1 MPLPKHLSVLVL
13 TAAIAAC
20 SGGGG
25 SDNDETPEPE
35 EPAPTEQVDR
45 VSLTGLAIKGLA
57 VGALVELFP
66 LNESSG
72 DFASTP
78 VATATTDA
86 RGQYNFDF
94 EDSTPPSGLV
104 KLVIRYQDGAELQ
117 CDNLNSPDGDADAC
131 YVDGGN
137 VGVGEFYPMPAN
149 FRLESVA
156 NFDST
161 VIDEEGSRIINVT
174 AISYLMSAL
183 QQAYGGDFTPAEQA
197 ARAEAQIRAIFGMPA
212 STDLTGDT
220 PDNLVDDADEGD
232 DVYGALNAAFVRIA
246 KDRGETT
253 FEVIDAFITA
263 ITSNGEVGQI
273 LWKSASDVP
282 TLQALIDS
290 AVELGNTTTEFD
302 AIQAEIA
309 TASNDTY
316 TNKVPPVV
324 TLGSNRTVEPGASVT
339 LSASAIQGISAQ
351 TAYSWSSNAPGLTFG
366 TSASTTFT
374 APLTEGNYR
383 ITVQVTDGGTN
394 LQSSSAM
401 TLSVQAPTIVGS
413 ALDGDYHI
421 NYASRRLE
429 LRATPYAILLRN
441 ETEDGGV
448 FNISTDGDG
457 SVLQE
462 TADFSDTSSI
472 IEGNLS
478 DPNGGDIYTEVVNE
492 PGDGFSAPLAVKAS
506 GIATINVPESA
517 EVEAEYHIDSAFTL
531 RLIPVSQDQS
541 LFFGFGAQGTLDYAL
556 VSGEPDLTDLRFSGM
571 ENLNLALGRVNDQTG
586 SDIIR
591 DAAYNGFELEVGV
604 RSSQTALFEV
614 IQFDSRFEFDAQGNL
629 QASENGYIQLAG
641 SPGVDS
647 VYIEADFDSQ
657 PLPEAETYSF
667 NQGRFVSDDPQTE
680 ADDGAYTSALLAS
693 DQSAIVLTS
702 LHWENDIAQDPAA
715 TDFGSGTV
723 FYSSNNV
730 GVFLRSPE

>member
-25 SDNDETPEPE
+25 GGGGSDNDDTPEPE

-246 KDRGETT
+246 KDRPTT
-253 FEVIDAFITA
+253 VDVVID
-263 ITSNGEVGQI
+263 
-273 LWKSASDVP
+273 D
-282 TLQALIDS
+282 LQ
-290 AVELGNTTTEFD
+290 
-302 AIQAEIA
+302 
-309 TASNDTY
+309 
-316 TNKVPPVV
+316 
-324 TLGSNRTVEPGASVT
+324 
-339 LSASAIQGISAQ
+339 
-351 TAYSWSSNAPGLTFG
+351 
-366 TSASTTFT
+366 
-374 APLTEGNYR
+374 
-383 ITVQVTDGGTN
+383 
-394 LQSSSAM
+394 
-401 TLSVQAPTIVGS
+401 VQAP
-413 ALDGDYHI
+413 
-421 NYASRRLE
+421 
-429 LRATPYAILLRN
+429 
-441 ETEDGGV
+441 
-448 FNISTDGDG
+448 
-457 SVLQE
+457 Q
-462 TADFSDTSSI
+462 
-472 IEGNLS
+472 
-478 DPNGGDIYTEVVNE
+478 
-492 PGDGFSAPLAVKAS
+492 
-506 GIATINVPESA
+506 
-517 EVEAEYHIDSAFTL
+517 
-531 RLIPVSQDQS
+531 
-541 LFFGFGAQGTLDYAL
+541 
-556 VSGEPDLTDLRFSGM
+556 
-571 ENLNLALGRVNDQTG
+571 
-586 SDIIR
+586 
-591 DAAYNGFELEVGV
+591 
-604 RSSQTALFEV
+604 
-614 IQFDSRFEFDAQGNL
+614 
-629 QASENGYIQLAG
+629 
-641 SPGVDS
+641 
-647 VYIEADFDSQ
+647 
-657 PLPEAETYSF
+657 
-667 NQGRFVSDDPQTE
+667 
-680 ADDGAYTSALLAS
+680 
-693 DQSAIVLTS
+693 
-702 LHWENDIAQDPAA
+702 
-715 TDFGSGTV
+715 
-723 FYSSNNV
+723 
-730 GVFLRSPE
+730 